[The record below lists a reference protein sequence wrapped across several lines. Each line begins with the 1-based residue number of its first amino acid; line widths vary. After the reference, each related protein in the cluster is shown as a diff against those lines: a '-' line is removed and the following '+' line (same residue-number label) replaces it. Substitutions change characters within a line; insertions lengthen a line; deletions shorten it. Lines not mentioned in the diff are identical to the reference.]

1 MSILDWIGVLSP
13 AHIHCF
19 NLFTAKELVGTDGYG
34 NKYYRGKPRKG
45 YYRERRWVM
54 YKDSPEASLVP
65 PEWHGWL
72 HHQTDIIPAEDEEA
86 YRREWQ
92 KPHTPN
98 MTGTNQAYRPPG
110 HILSGGQR
118 DSATGDYEPWSPNTA
133 INNTK

>member
-19 NLFTAKELVGTDGYG
+19 NLFTAKELAGTDGYG